1 MARPK
6 KAAGEFKYKELDL
19 QDAQRAFNRRRGRA
33 SKYDQIVDSAEKL
46 GAGKALIVEQMTYS
60 EVTGIR
66 KKIQDY
72 LGEGWKVEATKTDRD
87 KNLFDVLIF
96 REQ

>member
-1 MARPK
+1 MARPR
-6 KAAGEFKYKELDL
+6 KAAGDFKIKEMDL

-46 GAGKALIVEQMTYS
+46 SGGKALIVEQMSYS

-66 KKIQDY
+66 KKIQEY
-72 LGEGWKVEATKTDRD
+72 LGEGWKVEASKADRE
-87 KNLFDVLIF
+87 KNLFDVLIY
-96 REQ
+96 RQ